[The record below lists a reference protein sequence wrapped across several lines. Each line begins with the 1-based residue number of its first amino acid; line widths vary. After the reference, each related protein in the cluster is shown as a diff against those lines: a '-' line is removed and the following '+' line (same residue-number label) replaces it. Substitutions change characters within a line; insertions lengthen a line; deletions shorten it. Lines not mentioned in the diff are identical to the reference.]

1 MIYLYI
7 GIGGMIGSMLRYG
20 LSLLIQNL
28 YQSPAF
34 TATLFVNVIGCFFL
48 GWLTSRTMEKNM
60 FSPVAVKAI
69 GTGVI
74 GSFTTFS
81 TFSVEVVELFIN
93 QGGIQA
99 GMYLL
104 ISALSGFLFVSLGF
118 MLGEKVKV
126 RRC

>member
-93 QGGIQA
+93 QGWIQA

>member
-28 YQSPAF
+28 YQSSAF

-93 QGGIQA
+93 QGWIQA

>member
-1 MIYLYI
+1 
-7 GIGGMIGSMLRYG
+7 
-20 LSLLIQNL
+20 
-28 YQSPAF
+28 
-34 TATLFVNVIGCFFL
+34 
-48 GWLTSRTMEKNM
+48 M

>member
-1 MIYLYI
+1 MIYFYI
-7 GIGGMIGSMLRYG
+7 GIGGMIGSILRYG

-48 GWLTSRTMEKNM
+48 GWLTSRTMKKNM

-93 QGGIQA
+93 QGWIQA

-104 ISALSGFLFVSLGF
+104 ISVLSGFLFVSLGF